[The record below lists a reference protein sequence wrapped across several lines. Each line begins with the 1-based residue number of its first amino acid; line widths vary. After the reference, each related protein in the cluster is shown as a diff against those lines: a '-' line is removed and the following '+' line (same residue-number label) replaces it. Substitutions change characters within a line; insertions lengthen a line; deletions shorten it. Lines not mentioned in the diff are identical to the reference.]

1 MNFKFVKP
9 EITKDELLTLMGE
22 QFPEI
27 KEELFDEDYA
37 GLMHLQIGLLAN
49 YTNENIEKARF
60 DEIQRIFDFFSA
72 VIDKVDSTTENAFYV
87 SFLEH
92 LNMDGNSEKEKQAL
106 KLLPNKFIQ
115 EYRTLRNSSWN
126 QETN

>member
-1 MNFKFVKP
+1 MIFKIVK
-9 EITKDELLTLMGE
+9 TKIDRDELLTLLAE

-27 KEELFDEDYA
+27 EEELFDEDYA
-37 GLMHLQIGLLAN
+37 GLIHLQIGLLAN
-49 YTNENIEKARF
+49 YTNENIEKNRF

-72 VIDKVDSTTENAFYV
+72 VVDKVDSMTENAFYV

-92 LNMDGNSEKEKQAL
+92 LNMDGNSDKEKQAL
-106 KLLPNKFIQ
+106 KLLPNKFLQ
-115 EYRTLRNSSWN
+115 EYRILRNPSWN